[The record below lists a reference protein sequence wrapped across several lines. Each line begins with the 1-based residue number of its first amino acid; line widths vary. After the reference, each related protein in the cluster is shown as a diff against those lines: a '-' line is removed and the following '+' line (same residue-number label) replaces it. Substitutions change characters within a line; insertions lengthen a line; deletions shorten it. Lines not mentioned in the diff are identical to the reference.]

1 MAGFRPAAAS
11 LMVNKGRRGESHAL
25 SIDLG
30 IMKLENVLKLTVPFV
45 LGAATMSVAQLQPPL
60 TLEVPLACRFG
71 EICFVQQY
79 FDHDPGPGAKNYRC
93 SPMVYDGHDG
103 VDLRVPTMAHHSR
116 LAYMKRNMKCVA
128 TTRPY

>member
-1 MAGFRPAAAS
+1 MTGSRPAAAS

-30 IMKLENVLKLTVPFV
+30 IMKLENVLKLTAPFV

-71 EICFVQQY
+71 ETCFVQSAMTCTIRVAY
-79 FDHDPGPGAKNYRC
+79 ALRMSSRC
-93 SPMVYDGHDG
+93 QSTHW
-103 VDLRVPTMAHHSR
+103 
-116 LAYMKRNMKCVA
+116 
-128 TTRPY
+128 